1 MLLSARA
8 SARAARPATKDRMQ
22 NRTHPGQLLV
32 IGFDGTA
39 MSPALAGL
47 LARVQPAG
55 VILFARNIV
64 NAQQTHR
71 LLRDCQK
78 NVRQPLLTMVD
89 LEGGRVDRFR
99 QVMGPSPSA
108 AEVFST
114 HDPKLYRRHGE
125 IIGRM
130 CRALGFNT
138 DLAPVLDLAL
148 EASRAVMS
156 TRAIS
161 EHPQEVIV
169 YAREFLAGL
178 QSAKVIGAGKHFP
191 GLGEGQ
197 LDSHHAL
204 PVIRKSLDRLW
215 VEDIVPYRTMKRD
228 LPMVLVNH
236 ANYPAVTGDKLPAS
250 LSKKWITEVLR
261 KKIGYRGLVIS
272 DDLEMGGVLKA
283 LPVEQAAVEFVR
295 AGGDLCLVCHEQAA
309 VERAFAELEREYA
322 KNAAF
327 RRRAEESLRRIAA
340 FKRKQAGRMRIGP
353 APSEEKIARLTRQ
366 LWEFSERVRLEQLAQ
381 GGRTRG
387 CA

>member
-1 MLLSARA
+1 
-8 SARAARPATKDRMQ
+8 MQ

-39 MSPALAGL
+39 MTPALAGL

-64 NAQQTHR
+64 NAPQTHR

-114 HDPKLYRRHGE
+114 LDPKLYRRHGE

-138 DLAPVLDLAL
+138 DLAPVLDLAF

-156 TRAIS
+156 TRAVS
-161 EHPQEVIV
+161 ENPQQITG
-169 YAREFLAGL
+169 YARAFLAGL
-178 QSAKVIGAGKHFP
+178 NSARVIGAGKHFP

-215 VEDIVPYRTMKRD
+215 VEDIVPYRTMKRE
-228 LPMVLVNH
+228 LPLVLVNH
-236 ANYPAVTGDKLPAS
+236 ANYPAVTRDELPAS
-250 LSKKWITEVLR
+250 LSKKWISEILR
-261 KKIGYRGLVIS
+261 RKIGYRGLVIS

-283 LPVEQAAVEFVR
+283 APVERAAVEFVR
-295 AGGDLCLVCHEQAA
+295 AGGDLCLVCHEPAA
-309 VERAFAELEREYA
+309 VERAYAGLEREVA
-322 KNAAF
+322 KHAPF
-327 RRRAEESLRRIAA
+327 RRRAEESLRRIAT
-340 FKRKQAGRMRIGP
+340 FKRKLARALRTGP
-353 APSEEKIARLTRQ
+353 APSDEKIARLARQ

-387 CA
+387 RA